1 MGQPISQL
9 AYVEVHLH
17 VQPDGHVKCE
27 LIRVSQHSKALQA
40 LGLQDSSPSKPSPED
55 KDLQAAADTAEPH
68 TAASHQ
74 AQAAESQAVSQLPA
88 EETPAATA
96 TDGDG
101 DGDGDGAKSEHD
113 GQEAESH
120 ALDAAH
126 QAAADGTAGDAASL
140 SRSGSQHVVEAAN
153 DLSPRTD
160 KSRAVFRH
168 QRSAVRTN
176 VHLHKVLPGDHCFVQ
191 CYVPCCL

>member
-1 MGQPISQL
+1 M
-9 AYVEVHLH
+9 
-17 VQPDGHVKCE
+17 QPDGHVKCE

-74 AQAAESQAVSQLPA
+74 AQAAESQAVSQPPA
-88 EETPAATA
+88 EATPAATA
-96 TDGDG
+96 TDGN
-101 DGDGDGAKSEHD
+101 GDGAKSEHD

-120 ALDAAH
+120 ALGAAH

-160 KSRAVFRH
+160 KSRAAFRH
-168 QRSAVRTN
+168 QRSAVSTN
-176 VHLHKVLPGDHCFVQ
+176 VHLHKVLPSDHCFVQ
-191 CYVPCCL
+191 C